1 LKQSEDDKTW
11 PTSIIAEVGWP
22 SEGGENCGGATG
34 ACSGGEEG
42 AVASVD
48 GMNEFMEGWVCE
60 SLRNGTAY
68 FW

>member
-1 LKQSEDDKTW
+1 
-11 PTSIIAEVGWP
+11 
-22 SEGGENCGGATG
+22 
-34 ACSGGEEG
+34 
-42 AVASVD
+42 VASVE